1 MALSNVDARGLKDV
15 FHFLLNFDADNIP
28 LLTLPLFFFCPVVL
42 ILVCP
47 ARAAL
52 VSLFL
57 SSRGENEGTP
67 SEKWGIQF
75 YSLKIIGLSSI
86 KTQ

>member
-15 FHFLLNFDADNIP
+15 FHFLLKFDADNIP
-28 LLTLPLFFFCPVVL
+28 LLNLPLFFCPVVL
-42 ILVCP
+42 ILVRP
-47 ARAAL
+47 AGAAL

-57 SSRGENEGTP
+57 SSWGENEGTP

-75 YSLKIIGLSSI
+75 YSLKIIGLCSI
-86 KTQ
+86 KAQ